1 MKTFP
6 NILNN
11 LIKESLDKFLV
22 KEALSSKVYH
32 FTIRKARKP
41 TYFRMNCE

>member
-1 MKTFP
+1 MKIFP

-11 LIKESLDKFLV
+11 LIKESLDKFLM

-32 FTIRKARKP
+32 LHQLKVHSI
-41 TYFRMNCE
+41 Y